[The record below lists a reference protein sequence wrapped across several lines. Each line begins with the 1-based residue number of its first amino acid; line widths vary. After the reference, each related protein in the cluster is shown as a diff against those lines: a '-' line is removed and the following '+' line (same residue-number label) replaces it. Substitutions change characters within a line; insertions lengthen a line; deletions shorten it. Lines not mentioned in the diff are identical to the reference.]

1 VAESSP
7 PPEAPSPPSAPRNG
21 YAVAAIVLG
30 LLSVPF
36 YLFGIVSV
44 LALIAGIVGL
54 WKPPRVPSNIVLA
67 ATGVALGSL
76 SFLMALVSLGV
87 GP

>member
-1 VAESSP
+1 MCRLED
-7 PPEAPSPPSAPRNG
+7 
-21 YAVAAIVLG
+21 
-30 LLSVPF
+30 
-36 YLFGIVSV
+36 
-44 LALIAGIVGL
+44 AGIVGL

-76 SFLMALVSLGV
+76 SLLMGLVSLGV